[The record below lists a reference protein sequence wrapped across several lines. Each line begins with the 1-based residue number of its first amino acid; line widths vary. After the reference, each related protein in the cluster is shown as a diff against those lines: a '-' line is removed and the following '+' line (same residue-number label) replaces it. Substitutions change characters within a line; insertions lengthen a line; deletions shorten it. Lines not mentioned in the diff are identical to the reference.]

1 MIPNPRFRFNYF
13 ARINSGRWAFILLAC
28 LLTSRLAAQVPGLP
42 EPGLVVYGR
51 VVNSKTLTPAL
62 PTNLIW
68 QVAGGSDGIT
78 VSSRL
83 VVVNSDVYHVTRIP
97 FETRSI
103 GTQNLLRTTGTI
115 GLTVSPTTYQ
125 RIATADGA
133 PASIL
138 DSSRN
143 TLGTFT
149 FGLTDRGLVERL
161 TLGVATTP
169 IGGGTVTN
177 LVIGTDLS
185 FSPSGGLSFNW
196 PAVNGSSYTV
206 LRSTNVLGPYVA
218 VSPKLVGKPPKLS
231 FSDTNAPLS
240 PELFYRISVTP

>member
-1 MIPNPRFRFNYF
+1 M
-13 ARINSGRWAFILLAC
+13 NSGRLTVF
-28 LLTSRLAAQVPGLP
+28 LLTGILASKLIAQVPGLP

-51 VVNSKTLTPAL
+51 VINSKSLTPAL
-62 PTNLIW
+62 PTNLVW
-68 QVAGGSDGIT
+68 QVAGGGDGVT

-83 VVVNSDVYHVTRIP
+83 VVVNTDVYHVTRIP

-103 GTQNLLRTTGTI
+103 GTQNLLRTPGTL

-125 RIATADGA
+125 RIVTADGA
-133 PASIL
+133 PATIL

-143 TLGTFT
+143 TLGSFT
-149 FGLTDRGLVERL
+149 FGLADRGLVERV
-161 TLGVATTP
+161 TLGVATVP

-185 FSPSGGLSFNW
+185 FNPNGGLSFNW

-206 LRSTNVLGPYVA
+206 LRATNVLGPYVA

-231 FSDTNAPLS
+231 FSDTNAPIA

>member
-1 MIPNPRFRFNYF
+1 MMIHSKSTSPSPHLMNP
-13 ARINSGRWAFILLAC
+13 GRLTILILASSLAC
-28 LLTSRLAAQVPGLP
+28 RLAAQIPGLP

-51 VVNSKTLTPAL
+51 VVNSKSLTPAL
-62 PTNLIW
+62 PTNLVW
-68 QVAGGSDGIT
+68 QVAGGGDGVT

-83 VVVNSDVYHVTRIP
+83 VMVNSDVYHVTRIP

-103 GTQNLLRTTGTI
+103 GTQNLLRTPGTL

-133 PASIL
+133 PATIL

-149 FGLTDRGLVERL
+149 FGLADRGLVERL

-185 FSPSGGLSFNW
+185 FNPSGGLSFNW

-231 FSDTNAPLS
+231 FSDTNAPNS